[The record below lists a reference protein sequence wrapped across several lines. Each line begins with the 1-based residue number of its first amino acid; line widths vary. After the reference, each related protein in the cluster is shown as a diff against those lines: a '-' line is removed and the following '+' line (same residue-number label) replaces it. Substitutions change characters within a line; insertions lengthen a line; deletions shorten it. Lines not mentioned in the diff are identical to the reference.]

1 MNLVRA
7 NRASDSPFNNILKQH
22 RALSI
27 SSLSWAITLRLATVC
42 QMIVGDMAQNDEF
55 TLLELKGRPR
65 KRKQMKK
72 KGLQKE
78 EFSNEALVEYK
89 SYGVPIGKGRN
100 DLRSYIGFIRRVPLE
115 LKETLWFHFQ
125 KKFNLSLKCK
135 SQVLKWMG
143 VASRNFRS
151 QLTKEFI
158 IPYKDDIMSLRLPP
172 IEYPGIKKED
182 WKHFV
187 DKILS
192 EEFQKREN
200 GVSEREI
207 DRSEAWLMTQVD
219 GDGKYASEVIV
230 KLNKENSNH
239 MGQMTLGKAL
249 QKQPNG
255 SRVQGV
261 GQFITSSMYFHVP
274 NATELARERKMY
286 QENFQFM
293 NTQLEHMNAR
303 LNAYSNTEVGSSN
316 YPKPTTGAQFE
327 IDQQSR

>member
-1 MNLVRA
+1 
-7 NRASDSPFNNILKQH
+7 
-22 RALSI
+22 
-27 SSLSWAITLRLATVC
+27 
-42 QMIVGDMAQNDEF
+42 MAQNDEF

-158 IPYKDDIMSLRLPP
+158 IPYKDDIKSLRLPP

-182 WKHFV
+182 WKLFV

-192 EEFQKREN
+192 EEFQVCCLLILFDLFV
-200 GVSEREI
+200 VS
-207 DRSEAWLMTQVD
+207 
-219 GDGKYASEVIV
+219 Y
-230 KLNKENSNH
+230 
-239 MGQMTLGKAL
+239 
-249 QKQPNG
+249 
-255 SRVQGV
+255 
-261 GQFITSSMYFHVP
+261 
-274 NATELARERKMY
+274 
-286 QENFQFM
+286 
-293 NTQLEHMNAR
+293 
-303 LNAYSNTEVGSSN
+303 
-316 YPKPTTGAQFE
+316 
-327 IDQQSR
+327 